1 MGEGSTTKNVKS
13 RISKLLRCS
22 FSKHYI
28 ILLCRYKNIFPFN
41 ILKW

>member
-1 MGEGSTTKNVKS
+1 MGEGYTTENVKS
-13 RISKLLRCS
+13 RISKLLSYS

-28 ILLCRYKNIFPFN
+28 ILLCRYKNIFPFI